1 MSLPLWN
8 AIDND
13 LIQQSFKYYDISNSQ
28 DETEDELIF
37 DFNSLE
43 KLNQLNNEIELNIRK
58 DNIED
63 DCIIKIQLMI
73 IYRIIR
79 IFFFL

>member
-37 DFNSLE
+37 NFNFFKKS
-43 KLNQLNNEIELNIRK
+43 NQLDDEIELNIKK
-58 DNIED
+58 DNIKD
-63 DCIIKIQLMI
+63 DQYYKDL
-73 IYRIIR
+73 IYNNIWND
-79 IFFFL
+79 